1 MNGSNIVHGISKT
14 PSFSYFNAHYFCDYI
29 ELLALLNNTDI
40 VSASDIYDR
49 FLEDGKIE
57 KIGSEES
64 AEINDKWESRIDE
77 WFTLLQNRQD
87 KFGDLY
93 PFLINENTIKL
104 NDTID
109 SKKNSYIFLLLSS
122 TRQYIKDGNLLTTD
136 FERVSYEALKNYL
149 PSFTK
154 IFQFGKSNISANRY
168 TGHITNKIDT
178 LARDLKY
185 RTKYKRES
193 FATTNTGDG
202 GVDIVAWVPFE
213 EDENNCKIQVYL
225 GQCATGNDWL
235 KKQDETNY
243 FNNYIDFEAHLN
255 YVMFM
260 PYDGRNR
267 NSTFNEEAKMG
278 DYLYFDRFRLLK
290 MINNYSLVETLP
302 SFDEIVQRVIDFEE
316 DIV

>member
-93 PFLINENTIKL
+93 PFLITENTIKL
-104 NDTID
+104 HDTID
-109 SKKNSYIFLLLSS
+109 SQKNSYIFLLLSS
-122 TRQYIKDGNLLTTD
+122 NRQYIKDGNLLTTD

-185 RTKYKRES
+185 RTKYKQQF

-202 GVDIVAWVPFE
+202 GLDIVAWVPFE
-213 EDENNCKIQVYL
+213 EDKNNCKIQVYL

-235 KKQDETNY
+235 KKQDETNN

-255 YVMFM
+255 YVMFI
-260 PYDGRNR
+260 PYDGRNTD
-267 NSTFNEEAKMG
+267 STFNEEAKMG
-278 DYLYFDRFRLLK
+278 DYLFFDRFRLLK
-290 MINNYSLVETLP
+290 MINDYSLVETLP